1 MDGNTMATIFAVLNI
16 LWILPIG
23 YFTVMD
29 ILREIN
35 QAHS

>member
-1 MDGNTMATIFAVLNI
+1 MNGNIVATFFAVLNI

-35 QAHS
+35 QAPS